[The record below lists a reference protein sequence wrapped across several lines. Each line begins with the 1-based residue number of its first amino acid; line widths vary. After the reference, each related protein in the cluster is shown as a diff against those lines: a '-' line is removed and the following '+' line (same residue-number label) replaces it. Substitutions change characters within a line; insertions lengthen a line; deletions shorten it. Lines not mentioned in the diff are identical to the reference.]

1 MLNIIKKKI
10 RENIYSKR
18 SGVIKIVNK
27 NHLFNNQLKYYIHSF
42 GKKNP
47 QKKFYVIQRYIGGGM
62 FSNLNYVI
70 YHIRIALELNCI
82 PIIDMKNFP
91 TKYNEKRKIKN
102 TFNAWEYYFE
112 PINKYKL
119 EDVYKSKFVVFADGK
134 TRKKL
139 EFDTFKVLEKENFNI
154 FKRYIKIKKEII
166 LESENFI
173 KNNFKNKKILGVHF
187 RGTDMKTQERHP
199 FPATYKQ
206 ITSYIDYEIINHRF
220 DKIFLVTEEEDYLN
234 KLKLRY
240 KEKICYFSS
249 YKSNIPDIFNNT
261 KRKNHRYLIGKEN
274 LIDMLLLSNTKTII
288 CTNSNMTDASNFVK
302 NSKIEII
309 KIDNGYNSDNLLFA
323 QFNWYIK
330 KLLPEFFGGFKLKR

>member
-1 MLNIIKKKI
+1 MSRKTNLSTYNFSELKI
-10 RENIYSKR
+10 LAE
-18 SGVIKIVNK
+18 KI
-27 NHLFNNQLKYYIHSF
+27 
-42 GKKNP
+42 
-47 QKKFYVIQRYIGGGM
+47 
-62 FSNLNYVI
+62 
-70 YHIRIALELNCI
+70 
-82 PIIDMKNFP
+82 
-91 TKYNEKRKIKN
+91 KIKN

-139 EFDTFKVLEKENFNI
+139 EFDTFKILEKINFNI

-288 CTNSNMTDASNFVK
+288 CTNSNMTDASNFLK

-309 KIDNGYNSDNLLFA
+309 KIDNGYNSDNLFFA